1 MDKLANF
8 ITNPELMIM
17 VMAALGSFVT
27 ILAIGLQVFQKN
39 NLDDRLKSVKERRL
53 ELSNLQR
60 EELNRKRQQPS
71 KKVDFM
77 KAVLEKLNMQDLIAT
92 KEVKMRLSQAGYR
105 GQNAAISFGFA
116 RLALP
121 VVLVL
126 GALLFLSTAKDVQ
139 FSLMAKIVVLAGLGG
154 IGYYLPTI
162 FLSNSISKRQQLIT
176 RAFPDALD
184 LLTICVEAGLSIEAA
199 FSRVSVEMAENNA
212 EIAEEFGLTTAELA
226 FLGNRHAAFENL
238 ATRTGLEATKSLSTA
253 LGQSEK
259 YGTPVSAA
267 LKVLSE
273 DNRQHRMSLA
283 EKKAG
288 ALPAQL
294 TVPMIVFFLPV
305 LFVVILG

>member
-105 GQNAAISFGFA
+105 GQN
-116 RLALP
+116 
-121 VVLVL
+121 
-126 GALLFLSTAKDVQ
+126 
-139 FSLMAKIVVLAGLGG
+139 
-154 IGYYLPTI
+154 
-162 FLSNSISKRQQLIT
+162 
-176 RAFPDALD
+176 
-184 LLTICVEAGLSIEAA
+184 
-199 FSRVSVEMAENNA
+199 
-212 EIAEEFGLTTAELA
+212 
-226 FLGNRHAAFENL
+226 
-238 ATRTGLEATKSLSTA
+238 
-253 LGQSEK
+253 
-259 YGTPVSAA
+259 
-267 LKVLSE
+267 
-273 DNRQHRMSLA
+273 
-283 EKKAG
+283 
-288 ALPAQL
+288 
-294 TVPMIVFFLPV
+294 
-305 LFVVILG
+305 